1 MLLAVALVLPRL
13 FWDNGPDT
21 AAALRE
27 ARIGNI
33 LVPAARVDAWKGVNG
48 IAAEA
53 ADPARAIKLQT
64 PTVNYRIGEA
74 GATRQPWLVSNG
86 WQFLRTPTGR
96 FYYDVTGRSAALA
109 AAEAFSYG
117 ADAMIRTDA
126 AGLKPLGEML
136 EFLRGVPAGAM
147 PPVADIG
154 FIDDGTPAAGE
165 VMNLMV
171 RDNLLFRIVPAPDP
185 KVKINVRLGSK
196 EYPAEEAKNP
206 GAVAHSIRA
215 NLTDEK
221 RSVRIY
227 GSVVVVARLTASAE
241 HARVQLLNYAG
252 VERKVNGIRVRV
264 IGQYSKHQVS
274 AADSPGAELLDFTVE
289 SGSTEFTL
297 PELKSYAVIDLSR

>member
-1 MLLAVALVLPRL
+1 
-13 FWDNGPDT
+13 
-21 AAALRE
+21 
-27 ARIGNI
+27 
-33 LVPAARVDAWKGVNG
+33 
-48 IAAEA
+48 
-53 ADPARAIKLQT
+53 
-64 PTVNYRIGEA
+64 
-74 GATRQPWLVSNG
+74 
-86 WQFLRTPTGR
+86 
-96 FYYDVTGRSAALA
+96 
-109 AAEAFSYG
+109 
-117 ADAMIRTDA
+117 
-126 AGLKPLGEML
+126 
-136 EFLRGVPAGAM
+136 M

-274 AADSPGAELLDFTVE
+274 AADSPGAELLDYTVE
-289 SGSTEFTL
+289 SGATEFTL